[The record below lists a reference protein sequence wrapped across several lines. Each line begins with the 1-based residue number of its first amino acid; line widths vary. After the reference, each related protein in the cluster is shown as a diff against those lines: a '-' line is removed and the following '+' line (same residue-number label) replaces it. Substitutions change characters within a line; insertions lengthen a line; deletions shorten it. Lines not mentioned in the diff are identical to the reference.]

1 MRPPGRRQETTTE
14 RFVSPYELIEEEQAS
29 LKEAKKAKDTRESP
43 GVPPALH
50 RETLNKS
57 PHHWWRLHLQGRSLI
72 TAEEKEDAKTGTA
85 ASPTTE
91 NEQGLNTG
99 SLAGNPYGSATAAA
113 LEQRGDTPTT
123 LRRPTNP
130 VHKVAVNKVERRE
143 DRKWGQQGDTN
154 SDRQGDKQGTR
165 QKPPQEQRGPSVS
178 PRDLPQQQD
187 HQHQPQRQR
196 QSKVLEDA
204 QQQHHHQKCL
214 VGFGVSSSSKTS
226 NTRSISQPRSLRG
239 LMPRL
244 SPPRPLAVLHWP
256 ELSACL
262 LFLYSVWFPAC
273 LPVCPPSCI
282 LVCVRACHLL
292 CCLLVHWEPPSA
304 LNCLSSWFCVR
315 CCRPPIVCP
324 FVSWVPPGSPSE
336 GTRRAPSP
344 QSRSYQAEQHSQN
357 VCLWKRA
364 PLRPS
369 SEATHNLPGILH
381 LCGEYKHSSKSW
393 IPPPVLLSLVERA
406 YSSCAEA
413 RQARSEGLL
422 RASCFVLRVCPRND
436 GGQIET

>member
-14 RFVSPYELIEEEQAS
+14 RFVSPYELIEEEQAP
-29 LKEAKKAKDTRESP
+29 LKKAKKAKDTRESP

-244 SPPRPLAVLHWP
+244 SPPR
-256 ELSACL
+256 
-262 LFLYSVWFPAC
+262 
-273 LPVCPPSCI
+273 
-282 LVCVRACHLL
+282 R
-292 CCLLVHWEPPSA
+292 
-304 LNCLSSWFCVR
+304 LSSVPLSLGCRLGALQKALEGPPPLKVEATKQSSTVR
-315 CCRPPIVCP
+315 TSASGSVHHSDPPQRPPTI
-324 FVSWVPPGSPSE
+324 SPGSSTSAVSTSTLPRVGS
-336 GTRRAPSP
+336 
-344 QSRSYQAEQHSQN
+344 H
-357 VCLWKRA
+357 
-364 PLRPS
+364 PLS
-369 SEATHNLPGILH
+369 
-381 LCGEYKHSSKSW
+381 
-393 IPPPVLLSLVERA
+393 
-406 YSSCAEA
+406 
-413 RQARSEGLL
+413 
-422 RASCFVLRVCPRND
+422 F
-436 GGQIET
+436 